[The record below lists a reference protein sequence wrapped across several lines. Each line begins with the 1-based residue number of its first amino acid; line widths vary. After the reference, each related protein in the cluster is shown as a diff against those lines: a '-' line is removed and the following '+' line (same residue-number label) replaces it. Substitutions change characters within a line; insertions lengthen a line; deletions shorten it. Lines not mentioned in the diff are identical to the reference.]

1 VLERNKKT
9 GAIIAII
16 LATIVIVSITVVV
29 PAAMSSTLTWSVSS
43 GDKTSYHVIVD
54 AWQSNVSYVMPPPS
68 RYALLNG
75 LNISADIIALPEL
88 GWFLNGGDF
97 AERVIRKGKVNVTF
111 QNGTAIPEDI
121 SVRLKSMLSACILPT
136 GSWLLIDS
144 FYPATHGT
152 GPGTDTYW
160 SHSDTGSF
168 HFGYYAFG
176 FDSVTRMS
184 SFVSYETGLPA
195 VVTYYYHH
203 GVDSMYNLTL
213 QYIAN

>member
-1 VLERNKKT
+1 MLERSRKT

-16 LATIVIVSITVVV
+16 LATIVIVSITVVI
-29 PAAMSSTLTWSVSS
+29 PAAMSSTLTWSVSL
-43 GDKTSYHVIVD
+43 GEEASYHVTVD
-54 AWQSNVSYVMPPPS
+54 AWQSNVSYVVPPPS

-97 AERVIRKGKVNVTF
+97 AERVVRKEKMNVTF

-160 SHSDTGSF
+160 SYSDTDSF

-176 FDSVTRMS
+176 IDSVTRMS
-184 SFVSYETGLPA
+184 SSVSYETGLPK
-195 VVTYYYHH
+195 VVSYYYRH
-203 GVDSMYNLTL
+203 GADSIYNLTL
-213 QYIAN
+213 LCIVN